1 MSQISKKLIK
11 GALGAGALIAQ
22 TGGTAFAEEA
32 STVVRTSGA
41 GDGTTRYQPQ
51 TTQPKVS
58 DADVAKIN
66 EEITSLS
73 DNSNGLVQ
81 VGGVSPTDTTIGDTQ
96 ASLAE
101 LRALIAQYNSVKQA
115 LDAQVANNVELS
127 PGTDTAAAVNVPITG
142 SYAEIVSS
150 LQDTITQMNRL
161 KEYNQAIIDSNALS
175 SSTNQAALKDA
186 VTEANN
192 EIRQASE
199 VSNHSGDGV
208 IGNFDDVVRA
218 SNDSAQL
225 GVITSADGPKSGV
238 IVNTEVVDRVN
249 TVATTTDYEVV
260 RVSTIKELNAKKQ
273 EALRQIAESQSNK
286 SEANVNFGEY
296 KDNSIQNINSINT
309 WLQEKQNDAD
319 STQAMLDEKLTADD
333 GIDEYKQ
340 TLSTRLQELKT
351 SVTNTQTTADKTA
364 MLAAIDAAIANI
376 NNSSVTQTP
385 TSNID
390 MLESVDF
397 EDIGVDPAVIESKIA
412 ELNASYDSAVSSA
425 TQKFL
430 ASNDAANAAI
440 KSATGTATS
449 SLDTFEATFSQFL
462 SEQAKYDKE
471 KAAIDSSNRKIME
484 SKGLTWTGNYATDKA
499 AVDAWNAENASKS
512 SSGTGLMVTPNTT
525 YNKVG
530 GSGTESTP
538 TASMMALI
546 FQEGAPDKMWIVP
559 PGESIT
565 IKVSNTSHG
574 DVTLTFSNVHHGADG
589 WEGIKPWVVGIYDD
603 GAGAITYAL
612 GTLASGANV
621 GGNSEGGSTGGSGG
635 YSDSLVG
642 YIQSFDVHVVTDATD
657 IQEFTYNDIDNT
669 QRVTIKSGMGSATV
683 RTGSNIQQS
692 GTTFIGTA
700 GNVDQG
706 RDGVLGS
713 NSFGLSYDTPQKI
726 DLTLH
731 HRYPGADGRAWSY
744 DYGDDYVN
752 IIAGL
757 FGSSSE
763 VKAKPIAIQTLPT
776 PPTPPVLTVAPV
788 NVTVETFTVS
798 DPSAVAHAEGN
809 YTHENKIVQF
819 TTNKVLV
826 DGAGIQNMSASVVL
840 PTFKDPNPAPPT
852 PTPKLASSS
861 TSFIVKQLKDEIKNT
876 ASSNSLTVRTN
887 PISKATASGNSMVL
901 KVLSREKLT
910 ASSNSMITRVLQPA
924 KTFTTN
930 TATNA
935 VVQALV
941 KAKQPVTVTENTVN
955 ISAYADKAIA
965 PVVNTAI
972 QKWATALKSNGLTLD
987 YTVTSDKAA
996 LEKGVTIAFL
1006 DADDETARGNMGL
1019 ATIGVE
1025 DDKEMEFSSLAGLSM
1040 STSTIQLVDLTGQ
1053 DKLNKDGSITNG
1065 NVLKNA
1071 QYIVQLNTE
1080 GITTAQ
1086 DQTNVV
1092 THEIG
1097 HIFGLDHNDLDS
1109 LMTTYYD
1116 DSDFTG
1122 EISSID
1128 AKLAVA
1134 YILDKIKK

>member
-11 GALGAGALIAQ
+11 GALGAGALIVQ
-22 TGGTAFAEEA
+22 TGGTAFADEA

-51 TTQPKVS
+51 TTQPTVS

-66 EEITSLS
+66 EEIRTLS
-73 DNSNGLVQ
+73 DNSNGLVE

-96 ASLAE
+96 ASLSE
-101 LRALIAQYNSVKQA
+101 LRALIAQYNSVKHA

-127 PGTDTAAAVNVPITG
+127 PGTDNAAVLNVPITG
-142 SYAEIVSS
+142 TYAEIVST

-161 KEYNQAIIDSNALS
+161 KEHNQVIIDGNALS
-175 SSTNQAALKDA
+175 SSSNQAALLEA
-186 VTEANN
+186 IIEANN
-192 EIRQASE
+192 EIKQASE
-199 VSNHSGDGV
+199 VSNYAGDGV

-238 IVNTEVVDRVN
+238 VVDTDAIDSVN
-249 TVATTTDYEVV
+249 TVTSTTEYEPV
-260 RVSTIKELNAKKQ
+260 RVSTLEELNSKKQ
-273 EALRQIAESQSNK
+273 EALRQIAEAQRDK
-286 SEANVNFGEY
+286 SEANVTFGEY
-296 KDNSIQNINSINT
+296 KDNSIQNIGTINT

-351 SVTNTQTTADKTA
+351 SVINTQTTADKTA
-364 MLAAIDAAIANI
+364 MLAAIDEAIANI
-376 NNSSVTQTP
+376 SNSSVIQTP

-412 ELNASYDSAVSSA
+412 ELNASYDSAVNSA
-425 TQKFL
+425 TEKFL

-440 KSATGTATS
+440 QSATGTATA

-462 SEQAKYDKE
+462 SEQAQYDKE
-471 KAAIDSSNRKIME
+471 KSAIDSSNREVME
-484 SKGLTWTGNYATDKA
+484 AKGLTWTGDYATDKA
-499 AVDAWNAENASKS
+499 VVDAWNAENAGKS

-525 YNKVG
+525 YTKVG

-538 TASMMALI
+538 TASMMRLI

-565 IKVSNTSHG
+565 IEVSNTSHG
-574 DVTLTFSNVHHGADG
+574 NVTMTFSNVHHGADG

-612 GTLASGANV
+612 GTLASGQNA
-621 GGNSEGGSTGGSGG
+621 GGNSEGGSVGGGG
-635 YSDSLVG
+635 GTIDNAPG

-657 IQEFTYNDIDNT
+657 LQEFTYNDIDNT
-669 QRVTIKSGMGSATV
+669 QRVTITSGMGSATV
-683 RTGSNIQQS
+683 RKGSNIQQS
-692 GTTFIGTA
+692 GTTFIGSA

-731 HRYPGADGRAWSY
+731 HRYPGADGRPWSY
-744 DYGDDYVN
+744 DYGDEYFN
-752 IIAGL
+752 IIAGI

-763 VKAKPIAIQTLPT
+763 VKAKPIEIQTLPT
-776 PPTPPVLTVAPV
+776 PPTPPVLSVSPV

-798 DPSAVAHAEGN
+798 DPSAVAHAEGEYEN
-809 YTHENKIVQF
+809 PNKIVEF
-819 TTNKVLV
+819 YTDFSPVTTS
-826 DGAGIQNMSASVVL
+826 IQNISASVVIPTL
-840 PTFKDPNPAPPT
+840 PEPDKTT
-852 PTPKLASSS
+852 PTSKLASSS
-861 TSFIVKQLKDEIKNT
+861 TSFIVKQLNDEIKKT
-876 ASSNSLTVRTN
+876 ASGNSLTVRTN

-930 TATNA
+930 NATNS
-935 VVQALV
+935 VVQAIV
-941 KAKQPVTVTENTVN
+941 AAKQPVTVTENTVN

-1006 DADDETARGNMGL
+1006 DADDETTRGNMGL

-1071 QYIVQLNTE
+1071 QYIVQLNTD
-1080 GITTAQ
+1080 GITTSQ

-1097 HIFGLDHNDLDS
+1097 HIFGLDHDDSDS

-1116 DSDFTG
+1116 DADFTG
-1122 EISSID
+1122 EISSVD

>member
-66 EEITSLS
+66 EEIRSLS

-127 PGTDTAAAVNVPITG
+127 PGTDNAAAFNVPITG

-161 KEYNQAIIDSNALS
+161 NEHNQAIIDSNALS

-260 RVSTIKELNAKKQ
+260 RVSTIEELNAKKQ

-309 WLQEKQNDAD
+309 CLQEKQNDAD

-484 SKGLTWTGNYATDKA
+484 SKGLTWTGDYAKDKA

-512 SSGTGLMVTPNTT
+512 SSGTGLTVTPNTT
-525 YNKVG
+525 YIKVG

-538 TASMMALI
+538 TASMRTLI

-574 DVTLTFSNVHHGADG
+574 DVTMTFSNVHHGADG

-621 GGNSEGGSTGGSGG
+621 GGNSEGGSVGGGG
-635 YSDSLVG
+635 TSDALVG

-683 RTGSNIQQS
+683 RNGSKIQQS

-752 IIAGL
+752 IIAGI

-819 TTNKVLV
+819 TTNR
-826 DGAGIQNMSASVVL
+826 GTIPSPIGNMSASVVIPTL
-840 PTFKDPNPAPPT
+840 PEPDKTTPP
-852 PTPKLASSS
+852 PKLASSS
-861 TSFIVKQLKDEIKNT
+861 TSFIVKQLNDEIKKT

-930 TATNA
+930 TATTA
-935 VVQALV
+935 VVQ
-941 KAKQPVTVTENTVN
+941 AKQPVTVTENTVN

-1006 DADDETARGNMGL
+1006 DADDETTRGNMGL

-1025 DDKEMEFSSLAGLSM
+1025 DDKEMEFSSLAGLST

-1053 DKLNKDGSITNG
+1053 DKLNKDGSITNS

-1097 HIFGLDHNDLDS
+1097 HIFGLDHNDSDS

-1116 DSDFTG
+1116 DADFTG

>member
-66 EEITSLS
+66 EEIRSLS
-73 DNSNGLVQ
+73 DNSNGLVL

-127 PGTDTAAAVNVPITG
+127 PGTDNAAVLNVPIIGT
-142 SYAEIVSS
+142 YAEIVST
-150 LQDTITQMNRL
+150 LQDTITQMTSL
-161 KEYNQAIIDSNALS
+161 KAHNQAIIDGNALS
-175 SSTNQAALKDA
+175 SSTNQAALVDA
-186 VTEANN
+186 ITEANN
-192 EIRQASE
+192 EIKQASE
-199 VSNHSGDGV
+199 VSNHAGDGV

-218 SNDSAQL
+218 SNDSKQV

-238 IVNTEVVDRVN
+238 VVDTKAIDSGN
-249 TVATTTDYEVV
+249 TVTSTTEYAPV
-260 RVSTIKELNAKKQ
+260 RVSTIKELNTKKQ
-273 EALRQIAESQSNK
+273 EALRQIGESQSNK
-286 SEANVNFGEY
+286 SEANVTFGEY
-296 KDNSIQNINSINT
+296 KDNSIQNIGTINT

-319 STQAMLDEKLTADD
+319 STQAMLDAKLTADD

-340 TLSTRLQELKT
+340 TLATRLQELKT

-385 TSNID
+385 TSNIN
-390 MLESVDF
+390 MLENVDF
-397 EDIGVDPAVIESKIA
+397 EDIGVDPALIDAKIA

-440 KSATGTATS
+440 QSATGTATA
-449 SLDTFEATFSQFL
+449 SLDTFEATFAQFL

-471 KAAIDSSNRKIME
+471 KATIDSSNRKIME
-484 SKGLTWTGNYATDKA
+484 SKGLTWTGDYAKDKA
-499 AVDAWNAENASKS
+499 AVDAWNAENAGKS
-512 SSGTGLMVTPNTT
+512 SSGTGLTVTPNTT
-525 YNKVG
+525 YTKVG

-538 TASMMALI
+538 TASMKRLI

-574 DVTLTFSNVHHGADG
+574 DVTMTFSNVHHGADG

-603 GAGAITYAL
+603 GAGAIAYAL
-612 GTLASGANV
+612 GTLASGTNA
-621 GGNSEGGSTGGSGG
+621 GGNSEGGSVGGGG

-683 RTGSNIQQS
+683 RKGSNIQQS

-731 HRYPGADGRAWSY
+731 HRYPGEDGRPYTYA
-744 DYGDDYVN
+744 YGDQYIN
-752 IIAGL
+752 IIAGI

-776 PPTPPVLTVAPV
+776 PPTPPVLTVSPV

-798 DPSAVAHAEGN
+798 DPSAVAHAEGEYEN
-809 YTHENKIVQF
+809 PNKIVQF
-819 TTNKVLV
+819 YTRPALV
-826 DGAGIQNMSASVVL
+826 DGAGILNMSASVVIPTL
-840 PTFKDPNPAPPT
+840 PESPNT
-852 PTPKLASSS
+852 IPTPKLASSS
-861 TSFIVKQLKDEIKNT
+861 TSFIVKQLKDEIKKT
-876 ASSNSLTVRTN
+876 ASGNSLTVRTN

-930 TATNA
+930 IATNS

-941 KAKQPVTVTENTVN
+941 AAKQPVTVTENTVN

-965 PVVNTAI
+965 PVVSTAI

-987 YTVTSDKAA
+987 YTVTSDKAV

-1006 DADDETARGNMGL
+1006 DADDETTRGNMGL

-1080 GITTAQ
+1080 GITTSQ

-1097 HIFGLDHNDLDS
+1097 HIFGLDHDDSDS

-1116 DSDFTG
+1116 DADFTG
-1122 EISSID
+1122 EISSVD

>member
-22 TGGTAFAEEA
+22 TGGTAFADEA

-51 TTQPKVS
+51 TTQPTVS
-58 DADVAKIN
+58 DADVTKIN
-66 EEITSLS
+66 EEIRSLS
-73 DNSNGLVQ
+73 DNSNGLVE

-96 ASLAE
+96 ASLSE
-101 LRALIAQYNSVKQA
+101 LRALIAQYNSVKHA

-127 PGTDTAAAVNVPITG
+127 PGTDNAAVLNVPITG
-142 SYAEIVSS
+142 TYAEIVST
-150 LQDTITQMNRL
+150 LQYTITQMNRL
-161 KEYNQAIIDSNALS
+161 KEHNQVIIDGNALS
-175 SSTNQAALKDA
+175 SSTNQAALVEA
-186 VTEANN
+186 ITEANN
-192 EIRQASE
+192 EIKQASE
-199 VSNHSGDGV
+199 VSNHAGDGV

-225 GVITSADGPKSGV
+225 GVITSSDGPKSGV
-238 IVNTEVVDRVN
+238 VVDTDAIDSVN
-249 TVATTTDYEVV
+249 TVTSTTEYEPV
-260 RVSTIKELNAKKQ
+260 RVSTLEELNSKKQ
-273 EALRQIAESQSNK
+273 EALRQIAEAQRDK
-286 SEANVNFGEY
+286 SEANVTFGDY
-296 KDNSIQNINSINT
+296 KDNSLQNINTINT

-340 TLSTRLQELKT
+340 TLATRLQELKT

-364 MLAAIDAAIANI
+364 MLAAIDEAIANI
-376 NNSSVTQTP
+376 RNSSVTQTP
-385 TSNID
+385 TSNIN

-440 KSATGTATS
+440 QSATGTATS

-462 SEQAKYDKE
+462 SEQAQYDKE
-471 KAAIDSSNRKIME
+471 KSAIDSSNRGVME
-484 SKGLTWTGNYATDKA
+484 AKGLTWTGDYATDKA
-499 AVDAWNAENASKS
+499 VVDAWNAENAGKS
-512 SSGTGLMVTPNTT
+512 SSGTGLTVTPNTT
-525 YNKVG
+525 YTKVG

-538 TASMMALI
+538 TASMMRLL

-565 IKVSNTSHG
+565 IEVSNTSHG
-574 DVTLTFSNVHHGADG
+574 NVTMTFSNVHHGADG

-603 GAGAITYAL
+603 GAGAIAYAL
-612 GTLASGANV
+612 GTLASGQNV
-621 GGNSEGGSTGGSGG
+621 GGNSEGGSFGGGG
-635 YSDSLVG
+635 TFENASG

-657 IQEFTYNDIDNT
+657 LQEFTYNDIDNT
-669 QRVTIKSGMGSATV
+669 QRVTINSGMGSATV
-683 RTGSNIQQS
+683 RKGSNIQQS

-726 DLTLH
+726 DLTIH
-731 HRYPGADGRAWSY
+731 HRYPGADGRPWSY
-744 DYGDDYVN
+744 DYGDDYFN
-752 IIAGL
+752 IIAGI

-776 PPTPPVLTVAPV
+776 PPTPPVLSVSPV
-788 NVTVETFTVS
+788 NVSVETFTVS
-798 DPSAVAHAEGN
+798 DPSAVAHAEGIYEN
-809 YTHENKIVQF
+809 PNKIVEF
-819 TTNKVLV
+819 YTDFSPVTTS
-826 DGAGIQNMSASVVL
+826 IQNISASVVI
-840 PTFKDPNPAPPT
+840 PTLQEPDPTTPP
-852 PTPKLASSS
+852 PKLASSS
-861 TSFIVKQLKDEIKNT
+861 TSFIVKQLKDEIKKT
-876 ASSNSLTVRTN
+876 ASGNSLTVRTN
-887 PISKATASGNSMVL
+887 PSSKATASGNSMVL

-930 TATNA
+930 NATNS

-941 KAKQPVTVTENTVN
+941 AAKQPVTVTENTVN

-987 YTVTSDKAA
+987 YIVTSDKAA

-1006 DADDETARGNMGL
+1006 DADDETTRGNMGL

-1025 DDKEMEFSSLAGLSM
+1025 DDKGMEFSSLAGLSM

-1071 QYIVQLNTE
+1071 QYIVQLNTD
-1080 GITTAQ
+1080 GITTSQ

-1097 HIFGLDHNDLDS
+1097 HIFGLDHDDSDS

-1116 DSDFTG
+1116 DADFTG
-1122 EISSID
+1122 EISSVD

>member
-11 GALGAGALIAQ
+11 GALGAGALIVQ
-22 TGGTAFAEEA
+22 TGGTAFADEA

-51 TTQPKVS
+51 TTQPTVS

-66 EEITSLS
+66 EEIRTLS
-73 DNSNGLVQ
+73 DNSNGLVE

-96 ASLAE
+96 ASLSE
-101 LRALIAQYNSVKQA
+101 LRALIAQYNSVKHA

-127 PGTDTAAAVNVPITG
+127 PGTDNAAVLNVPITG
-142 SYAEIVSS
+142 TYAEIVST

-161 KEYNQAIIDSNALS
+161 KEHNQVIIDGNALS
-175 SSTNQAALKDA
+175 SSSNQAALLEA
-186 VTEANN
+186 IIEANN
-192 EIRQASE
+192 EIKQASE
-199 VSNHSGDGV
+199 VSNYAGDGV

-238 IVNTEVVDRVN
+238 VVDTDAIDSVN
-249 TVATTTDYEVV
+249 TVTSTTEYEPV
-260 RVSTIKELNAKKQ
+260 RVSTLEELNSKKQ
-273 EALRQIAESQSNK
+273 EALRQIAEAQRDK
-286 SEANVNFGEY
+286 SEANVTFGEY
-296 KDNSIQNINSINT
+296 KDNSIQNIGTINT

-364 MLAAIDAAIANI
+364 MLAAIDEAIANI
-376 NNSSVTQTP
+376 SNSSVIQTP

-412 ELNASYDSAVSSA
+412 ELNASYDSAVNSA
-425 TQKFL
+425 TEKFL

-440 KSATGTATS
+440 QSATGTATA

-462 SEQAKYDKE
+462 SEQAQYDKE
-471 KAAIDSSNRKIME
+471 KSAIDSSNREVME
-484 SKGLTWTGNYATDKA
+484 AKGLTWTGDYATDKA
-499 AVDAWNAENASKS
+499 VVDAWNAENAGKS

-525 YNKVG
+525 YTKVG

-538 TASMMALI
+538 TASMMRLI

-565 IKVSNTSHG
+565 IEVSNTSHG
-574 DVTLTFSNVHHGADG
+574 NVTMTFSNVHHGADG

-612 GTLASGANV
+612 GTLASGQNA
-621 GGNSEGGSTGGSGG
+621 GGNSEGGSVGGGG
-635 YSDSLVG
+635 GTIDNAPG

-657 IQEFTYNDIDNT
+657 LQEFTYNDIDNT
-669 QRVTIKSGMGSATV
+669 QRVTITSGMGSATV
-683 RTGSNIQQS
+683 RKGSNIQQS
-692 GTTFIGTA
+692 GTTFIGSA

-731 HRYPGADGRAWSY
+731 HRYPGADGRPWSY
-744 DYGDDYVN
+744 DYGDEYFN
-752 IIAGL
+752 IIAGI

-763 VKAKPIAIQTLPT
+763 VKAKPIEIQTLPT
-776 PPTPPVLTVAPV
+776 PPTPPVLSVSPV

-798 DPSAVAHAEGN
+798 DPSAVAHAEGEYEN
-809 YTHENKIVQF
+809 PNKIVEF
-819 TTNKVLV
+819 YTDFSPVTTS
-826 DGAGIQNMSASVVL
+826 IQNISASVVIPTL
-840 PTFKDPNPAPPT
+840 PEPDKTT
-852 PTPKLASSS
+852 PTSKLASSS
-861 TSFIVKQLKDEIKNT
+861 TSFIVKQLNDEIKKT
-876 ASSNSLTVRTN
+876 ASGNSLTVRTN

-930 TATNA
+930 NATNS
-935 VVQALV
+935 VVQAIV
-941 KAKQPVTVTENTVN
+941 AAKQPVTVTENTVN

-1006 DADDETARGNMGL
+1006 DADDETTRGNMGL

-1071 QYIVQLNTE
+1071 QYIVQLNTD
-1080 GITTAQ
+1080 GITTSQ

-1097 HIFGLDHNDLDS
+1097 HIFGLDHDDSDS

-1116 DSDFTG
+1116 DADFTG
-1122 EISSID
+1122 EISSVD

>member
-11 GALGAGALIAQ
+11 GALGAGAFIAQ

-51 TTQPKVS
+51 TTQPTVS

-66 EEITSLS
+66 EEIRSLS
-73 DNSNGLVQ
+73 DNSNGLVH

-96 ASLAE
+96 ASLSE

-127 PGTDTAAAVNVPITG
+127 PGTDNAVSLNVPITG
-142 SYAEIVSS
+142 TYAEIVNE
-150 LQDTITQMNRL
+150 LQDTITQMNNL
-161 KEYNQAIIDSNALS
+161 KEYNQAIIDGNALS
-175 SSTNQAALKDA
+175 SSTNQAALVDA
-186 VTEANN
+186 ITEANN
-192 EIRQASE
+192 EIKQASK
-199 VSNHSGDGV
+199 VSNHAGDGV

-218 SNDSAQL
+218 SYDSKQV

-238 IVNTEVVDRVN
+238 VVDTKAIDSGN
-249 TVATTTDYEVV
+249 TVTSTTEYAPV
-260 RVSTIKELNAKKQ
+260 RVRTIEELNTKKQ
-273 EALRQIAESQSNK
+273 EALRQIGESQSNK
-286 SEANVNFGEY
+286 SEANVTFGEY
-296 KDNSIQNINSINT
+296 KDNSIQNIGTTNT

-319 STQAMLDEKLTADD
+319 STQAMLDAKLTADD

-340 TLSTRLQELKT
+340 TLATRLQELKT

-385 TSNID
+385 TSNIN
-390 MLESVDF
+390 MLENVDF
-397 EDIGVDPAVIESKIA
+397 EDIGVDPALIDAKIA

-440 KSATGTATS
+440 QSATGTATA
-449 SLDTFEATFSQFL
+449 SLDTFEATFAQFL
-462 SEQAKYDKE
+462 SEQAQYDKE
-471 KAAIDSSNRKIME
+471 KAAIDSSNREVME
-484 SKGLTWTGNYATDKA
+484 AKGLTWTGDYATDKA
-499 AVDAWNAENASKS
+499 AVDAWNAENAGKS

-525 YNKVG
+525 YEKVG

-538 TASMMALI
+538 TASMMRLI

-574 DVTLTFSNVHHGADG
+574 NVTMTFSNVHHGADG

-603 GAGAITYAL
+603 GAGAIAYAL
-612 GTLASGANV
+612 GTLASGQNA
-621 GGNSEGGSTGGSGG
+621 GGNSEGGSVGGGG
-635 YSDSLVG
+635 TINNAPG
-642 YIQSFDVHVVTDATD
+642 YLQSFDVHVVTDATD

-683 RTGSNIQQS
+683 RNGSNIQQS

-731 HRYPGADGRAWSY
+731 HRYPGADGRPYSY
-744 DYGDDYVN
+744 DYGDEYFN
-752 IIAGL
+752 IIAGI

-776 PPTPPVLTVAPV
+776 PPTPPVLTVSPV

-809 YTHENKIVQF
+809 YENSNKIVQF
-819 TTNKVLV
+819 YTRPVLAN
-826 DGAGIQNMSASVVL
+826 GAGIQNLSASVVIPIL
-840 PTFKDPNPAPPT
+840 LESDPTTA
-852 PTPKLASSS
+852 TPKLASSS
-861 TSFIVKQLKDEIKNT
+861 TSFIVKQLKDEIKKT
-876 ASSNSLTVRTN
+876 ASGNSLTVRTN

-924 KTFTTN
+924 KTLTTN
-930 TATNA
+930 NATNT

-941 KAKQPVTVTENTVN
+941 AAKKPVTVTENTVN
-955 ISAYADKAIA
+955 ISAYADEAIA

-972 QKWATALKSNGLTLD
+972 QKWATALKYNGLTLD

-1006 DADDETARGNMGL
+1006 DADDETTRGNMGL

-1040 STSTIQLVDLTGQ
+1040 SASTIQLVDLTGQ

-1080 GITTAQ
+1080 GITTSK

-1097 HIFGLDHNDLDS
+1097 HIFGLYHDDSDS

-1116 DSDFTG
+1116 DADFTG
-1122 EISSID
+1122 EISSVD
-1128 AKLAVA
+1128 DKLAVA

>member
-66 EEITSLS
+66 EEIRSLS
-73 DNSNGLVQ
+73 DNSNGLVH
-81 VGGVSPTDTTIGDTQ
+81 VGGVSPSDTTIGDAQ

-127 PGTDTAAAVNVPITG
+127 PGTDNAAVLNVPITG
-142 SYAEIVSS
+142 TYAEIVST
-150 LQDTITQMNRL
+150 LQDTITQMTAL
-161 KEYNQAIIDSNALS
+161 KEDNQAIIDGNALS
-175 SSTNQAALKDA
+175 SSTNQAALVEA
-186 VTEANN
+186 ITEANN
-192 EIRQASE
+192 EIKQASE
-199 VSNHSGDGV
+199 VSNHAGDGV

-218 SNDSAQL
+218 SYDSEQV

-238 IVNTEVVDRVN
+238 VVNTDAIDSINAV
-249 TVATTTDYEVV
+249 TSTTEYQPV
-260 RVSTIKELNAKKQ
+260 RVRTTEELNRKKQ
-273 EALRQIAESQSNK
+273 EALRQIADSQSNK
-286 SEANVNFGEY
+286 TEANVTFGEY
-296 KDNSIQNINSINT
+296 KDNSIQNIGTINT

-340 TLSTRLQELKT
+340 TLATRLQELKT

-364 MLAAIDAAIANI
+364 MLAAIDEAIANV

-397 EDIGVDPAVIESKIA
+397 EDIGVDPAIIESKIA
-412 ELNASYDSAVSSA
+412 ELNSSYDSAVSSA

-430 ASNDAANAAI
+430 SSNDAANAAI

-484 SKGLTWTGNYATDKA
+484 SKGLTWTGDYTKDKA
-499 AVDAWNAENASKS
+499 AVDAWNAENAGKS
-512 SSGTGLMVTPNTT
+512 SSGTGLTVTPNTT
-525 YNKVG
+525 YTKVG

-538 TASMMALI
+538 TASMMRVI

-574 DVTLTFSNVHHGADG
+574 DVTMTFSNVHHGADG
-589 WEGIKPWVVGIYDD
+589 WEGLKPWVVGIYDD
-603 GAGAITYAL
+603 GAGAIAYAL
-612 GTLASGANV
+612 GTLASGQNA
-621 GGNSEGGSTGGSGG
+621 GGNSEGGSFGGGG
-635 YSDSLVG
+635 TINNAPG

-683 RTGSNIQQS
+683 RNGSNIQQS

-731 HRYPGADGRAWSY
+731 HRYPGADGRPWSY
-744 DYGDDYVN
+744 DYGDEYFN
-752 IIAGL
+752 IIAGI

-776 PPTPPVLTVAPV
+776 PPTPPVLTVSPV

-809 YTHENKIVQF
+809 YENSNKIVQF
-819 TTNKVLV
+819 YTRPVLA
-826 DGAGIQNMSASVVL
+826 DGAGILNMSASVVIPIL
-840 PTFKDPNPAPPT
+840 PESYSTSA
-852 PTPKLASSS
+852 TPKLASSS
-861 TSFIVKQLKDEIKNT
+861 TSFIVKQLNDEIKKT
-876 ASSNSLTVRTN
+876 ASGNSLTVRTN

-910 ASSNSMITRVLQPA
+910 ASSNSMVTRVLQPT
-924 KTFTTN
+924 KTYTTN

-935 VVQALV
+935 VVQDLV
-941 KAKQPVTVTENTVN
+941 KAKQPVTITKNTVN

-1006 DADDETARGNMGL
+1006 DADDETTRGNMGL

-1080 GITTAQ
+1080 GITTTK

-1097 HIFGLDHNDLDS
+1097 HIFGLDHNDSDS

>member
-66 EEITSLS
+66 EEIRSLS

-127 PGTDTAAAVNVPITG
+127 PGTDNAAVLNVPIIGT
-142 SYAEIVSS
+142 YAEIVST
-150 LQDTITQMNRL
+150 LQDTITQMTSL
-161 KEYNQAIIDSNALS
+161 KAHNQAIIDGNALS
-175 SSTNQAALKDA
+175 SSTNRAALVEA
-186 VTEANN
+186 ITEANN
-192 EIRQASE
+192 EIKQASE
-199 VSNHSGDGV
+199 VSNHAGDGV

-218 SNDSAQL
+218 SYDSKQV

-238 IVNTEVVDRVN
+238 VVDTKAIDSGN
-249 TVATTTDYEVV
+249 TVTSTTEYAPV
-260 RVSTIKELNAKKQ
+260 RVSTIEELNAKKQ

-286 SEANVNFGEY
+286 TEANVTFGEY
-296 KDNSIQNINSINT
+296 KDNSIQNIGTINT

-319 STQAMLDEKLTADD
+319 STQAMLDAKLTADD

-340 TLSTRLQELKT
+340 TLATRLQELKT

-364 MLAAIDAAIANI
+364 MLAAIDAAIENI

-385 TSNID
+385 TSNIN
-390 MLESVDF
+390 MLEKVDF
-397 EDIGVDPAVIESKIA
+397 EDIGVDPALIDAKIA
-412 ELNASYDSAVSSA
+412 ELNASYDSAVNSA

-430 ASNDAANAAI
+430 ASNDAANAVI
-440 KSATGTATS
+440 QSATGTATA

-471 KAAIDSSNRKIME
+471 KSAIDSSNREVME
-484 SKGLTWTGNYATDKA
+484 AKGLTWTGDYATDKA
-499 AVDAWNAENASKS
+499 AVDAWNAENAGKS
-512 SSGTGLMVTPNTT
+512 SSGTGLTVTPNTT
-525 YNKVG
+525 YTKVG

-538 TASMMALI
+538 TAMMMRVI

-565 IKVSNTSHG
+565 IEVSNTSHG
-574 DVTLTFSNVHHGADG
+574 NVTMTFSNVHHGADG

-603 GAGAITYAL
+603 GAGAIAYAL
-612 GTLASGANV
+612 GTLASGQNV
-621 GGNSEGGSTGGSGG
+621 GGNSEGGSFGGGG
-635 YSDSLVG
+635 TFSDALVG

-683 RTGSNIQQS
+683 RNGSNIQQS

-700 GNVDQG
+700 GNVNQG

-731 HRYPGADGRAWSY
+731 HRYPGADGRPYSY
-744 DYGDDYVN
+744 DYGDDYLN
-752 IIAGL
+752 IIAGI

-776 PPTPPVLTVAPV
+776 PPTPPVLTVSPV

-798 DPSAVAHAEGN
+798 DPSAVAHAEGEYEN
-809 YTHENKIVQF
+809 PNKIVQF
-819 TTNKVLV
+819 YTRPALA
-826 DGAGIQNMSASVVL
+826 DGAGILNMSASVVIPTL
-840 PTFKDPNPAPPT
+840 PESPNT
-852 PTPKLASSS
+852 IPTPKLASSS
-861 TSFIVKQLKDEIKNT
+861 TSFIVKQLKDEIKKT
-876 ASSNSLTVRTN
+876 ASGNSLTVRTN
-887 PISKATASGNSMVL
+887 PTSKATASGNSMVL

-930 TATNA
+930 IATNS
-935 VVQALV
+935 VVQTLV
-941 KAKQPVTVTENTVN
+941 AAKQPVTVTENTVN

-965 PVVNTAI
+965 PVVSTAI

-987 YTVTSDKAA
+987 YTVTSDKAV

-1006 DADDETARGNMGL
+1006 DADDETTRGNMGL

-1080 GITTAQ
+1080 GITTSQ

-1097 HIFGLDHNDLDS
+1097 HIFGLDHDDSDS

-1116 DSDFTG
+1116 DADFTG
-1122 EISSID
+1122 EISSVD